1 MDTRAQIETGIKK
14 VQKRVSAET
23 ARRKKQVNAL
33 RARAAEAALH
43 WVIAHED
50 RVNSFRASV
59 KGTPVAKALDALLD
73 LLKKSSATPAK
84 KSAGKR
90 PAAKKK
96 MAAKK
101 TPAKKAAAKK
111 APAKRKKR

>member
-1 MDTRAQIETGIKK
+1 MDTRMQIESGIKEVK
-14 VQKRVSAET
+14 KRVNAET
-23 ARRKKQVNAL
+23 AKRKKQVTVL

-50 RVNSFRASV
+50 RVNAFRASV

-73 LLKKSSATPAK
+73 MLKKNSPKPAAK
-84 KSAGKR
+84 KSAAKR

-96 MAAKK
+96 
-101 TPAKKAAAKK
+101 PAAKK
-111 APAKRKKR
+111 APAKRKSR

>member
-1 MDTRAQIETGIKK
+1 MTTRTQIETGIKE
-14 VQKRVSAET
+14 VQKRVNAET
-23 ARRKKQVNAL
+23 AKRKKQIAAL

-50 RVNSFRASV
+50 RVDAFRSSV

-73 LLKKSSATPAK
+73 LLKKNSAKPAAK
-84 KSAGKR
+84 KAAAKR

-96 MAAKK
+96 
-101 TPAKKAAAKK
+101 PAAKK
-111 APAKRKKR
+111 APAKRKAR